1 MNLLIDTHLLIWG
14 AVAVQKLPPAAVT
27 LMSDPDNQLHFSIAS
42 LWEIAITFAQ
52 GRPDFT
58 VDPAPFRA
66 GLLANG
72 YLELPVEGRHCL
84 AIPTLPPVHGD
95 PFDRML
101 VAQAMTEG
109 MQLLTADR
117 RVAEYGGPVRMV

>member
-14 AVAVQKLPPAAVT
+14 GVAMHKLSAEAKA
-27 LMSDPDNQLHFSIAS
+27 LMSDPANALYFSTCSI
-42 LWEIAITFAQ
+42 WKIAIKFSLR
-52 GRPDFT
+52 RPEFT
-58 VDPAPFRA
+58 VDPGRYRA

-84 AIPTLPPVHGD
+84 AIPTLPHVHGD

-101 VAQAMTEG
+101 VAQAMAEG
-109 MQLLTADR
+109 MVLLTADR
-117 RVAEYGGPVRMV
+117 KVAEYGGPVRMV

>member
-1 MNLLIDTHLLIWG
+1 MKLLLDTQILLWAAG
-14 AVAVQKLPPAAVT
+14 HPDRLSASARKL
-27 LMSDPDNQLHFSIAS
+27 LNDPGHDLLFSAAS
-42 LWEIAITFAQ
+42 LWEIAIKFAQ
-52 GRPDFT
+52 GRADFT

>member
-1 MNLLIDTHLLIWG
+1 MPLT
-14 AVAVQKLPPAAVT
+14 
-27 LMSDPDNQLHFSIAS
+27 
-42 LWEIAITFAQ
+42 
-52 GRPDFT
+52 RDFRET
-58 VDPAPFRA
+58 VKARADRDPAFRA

-101 VAQAMTEG
+101 VAQAITEG

-117 RVAEYGGPVRMV
+117 RVAAYGGPVRMV

>member
-14 AVAVQKLPPAAVT
+14 AVAVQKLPSAAVT
-27 LMSDPDNQLHFSIAS
+27 LMSDPDNRLHFSTAS
-42 LWEIAITFAQ
+42 LWEIAIKFAQ
-52 GRPDFT
+52 GRADFT

-72 YLELPVEGRHCL
+72 YEELPVEGRHCL

>member
-1 MNLLIDTHLLIWG
+1 MNLLVDTHLLIWA
-14 AVAVQKLPPAAVT
+14 AVAVQKLPSEAVQ
-27 LMSDPDNQLHFSIAS
+27 LMSDPDNRLHFSTAS
-42 LWEIAITFAQ
+42 LWEIAIKFAQ

-58 VDPAPFRA
+58 VDPAPLRA

-117 RVAEYGGPVRMV
+117 RVAAYGGPVRMV